1 MNRIGYITAIL
12 LAVLL
17 CGSCINE
24 EYAGPDPDLPTRT
37 IIVYLGGDNNL
48 SEETGRKI
56 EALRQGWTYTGN
68 KCLIYQDS
76 RDGARLLR
84 LRGGCRTTPTPYVE
98 TVREYGAENSA
109 SAETFARVLREVAA
123 EYPADSYGL
132 IFFSHASGW
141 LPAGALQNP
150 APRSRSVGVD
160 DGDAGRAEMDIAEF
174 AAAIPGGMFDF
185 IVFETC
191 LTAGVEVAY
200 ELRGKSDY
208 MLASLRGQ
216 ETALIEVS
224 LKQQL
229 PPRQLALV
237 YHESLPLSQA
247 AQKFFDYFSSKST
260 KTTSF

>member
-84 LRGGCRTTPTPYVE
+84 LRGGCRTTPTPMWRPCGS
-98 TVREYGAENSA
+98 TVRK
-109 SAETFARVLREVAA
+109 TR
-123 EYPADSYGL
+123 
-132 IFFSHASGW
+132 
-141 LPAGALQNP
+141 
-150 APRSRSVGVD
+150 PRRRLS
-160 DGDAGRAEMDIAEF
+160 
-174 AAAIPGGMFDF
+174 PGCC
-185 IVFETC
+185 E
-191 LTAGVEVAY
+191 
-200 ELRGKSDY
+200 R
-208 MLASLRGQ
+208 
-216 ETALIEVS
+216 
-224 LKQQL
+224 L
-229 PPRQLALV
+229 PPNIRQTAT
-237 YHESLPLSQA
+237 
-247 AQKFFDYFSSKST
+247 D
-260 KTTSF
+260 

>member
-98 TVREYGAENSA
+98 TV
-109 SAETFARVLREVAA
+109 
-123 EYPADSYGL
+123 
-132 IFFSHASGW
+132 
-141 LPAGALQNP
+141 
-150 APRSRSVGVD
+150 SR
-160 DGDAGRAEMDIAEF
+160 
-174 AAAIPGGMFDF
+174 
-185 IVFETC
+185 
-191 LTAGVEVAY
+191 
-200 ELRGKSDY
+200 
-208 MLASLRGQ
+208 
-216 ETALIEVS
+216 
-224 LKQQL
+224 
-229 PPRQLALV
+229 
-237 YHESLPLSQA
+237 
-247 AQKFFDYFSSKST
+247 
-260 KTTSF
+260 

>member
-141 LPAGALQNP
+141 LPAGFAEP
-150 APRSRSVGVD
+150 GAPIPFGRGGRRGRGTRR
-160 DGDAGRAEMDIAEF
+160 DGYCRVCG
-174 AAAIPGGMFDF
+174 
-185 IVFETC
+185 
-191 LTAGVEVAY
+191 
-200 ELRGKSDY
+200 SDT
-208 MLASLRGQ
+208 RRD
-216 ETALIEVS
+216 V
-224 LKQQL
+224 
-229 PPRQLALV
+229 RF
-237 YHESLPLSQA
+237 HC
-247 AQKFFDYFSSKST
+247 F
-260 KTTSF
+260 

>member
-84 LRGGCRTTPTPYVE
+84 LRGGCGRRRRPMWRPCG
-98 TVREYGAENSA
+98 EYGAENSA
-109 SAETFARVLREVAA
+109 SAETFAGCCERLPRR
-123 EYPADSYGL
+123 
-132 IFFSHASGW
+132 ISG
-141 LPAGALQNP
+141 
-150 APRSRSVGVD
+150 
-160 DGDAGRAEMDIAEF
+160 
-174 AAAIPGGMFDF
+174 
-185 IVFETC
+185 
-191 LTAGVEVAY
+191 
-200 ELRGKSDY
+200 
-208 MLASLRGQ
+208 
-216 ETALIEVS
+216 
-224 LKQQL
+224 
-229 PPRQLALV
+229 RQLRIDLLLARQWLV
-237 YHESLPLSQA
+237 AGWRFAEPGAPIPFGRGGRRGRGTRRNGYCRVCGSDTRRDVRFHC
-247 AQKFFDYFSSKST
+247 F
-260 KTTSF
+260 